1 MYGKYKTMEIVKMK
15 NLFEF
20 KGRLYGEEIDMSQPT
35 LADIFKGL
43 FYRITKRKIPANETV
58 SIDINNPSITEI
70 NDTLN
75 LFASIT
81 GYLYLEQYEEDGLE
95 PYKLTLYSQN

>member
-1 MYGKYKTMEIVKMK
+1 MYGKYKTMQIVKMK

-43 FYRITKRKIPANETV
+43 FYRVTRKKFKLMKRLVLIL
-58 SIDINNPSITEI
+58 II
-70 NDTLN
+70 LH
-75 LFASIT
+75 
-81 GYLYLEQYEEDGLE
+81 
-95 PYKLTLYSQN
+95 